1 MEPVKIGI
9 IGCGVIGTIHIK
21 TACRIPLFEVVAVA
35 DIVEEKAKKIA
46 EEYKIKKFYSSGEKL
61 LKDPEIEGV
70 ILAVTT
76 NIRTDLALKAFK
88 EGKNV
93 LLEKPA
99 GMNVEEIYKMIE
111 ESKGLVAGSCS
122 SRFRFLDHS
131 IFVTEFLKNKPLG
144 DLRVIRSKA
153 IISPGN
159 PPKQTPPLWRVSKSI
174 NGGGILVNW
183 GVYDLDYLLGITNW
197 TLKPK
202 LVLGRTWEIPSQFSH
217 YVAPGSD
224 AEEHFAAFILFE
236 GGTVMLFER
245 GECVAS
251 QTEEKWEITGEKGTL
266 HLKMTVGENKKVIY
280 DDASDSDKRV
290 ISKIIWEGNEDWEM
304 IFERQLLN
312 FAKAIRKEEELKTD
326 LNKAL
331 IIQKI
336 TDGIYISSE
345 KGKAYEIN

>member
-1 MEPVKIGI
+1 MDPVKIGI
-9 IGCGVIGTIHIK
+9 IGCGVIGTIHIR
-21 TACRIPLFEVVAVA
+21 TAVNIPLFEVVAVA

-46 EEYKIKKFYSSGEKL
+46 EEYKIKKFYSSGEEL
-61 LKDPEIEGV
+61 LKDTEIEGV
-70 ILAVTT
+70 ILAVAT
-76 NIRTDLALKAFK
+76 NIRTELAIKAFK
-88 EGKNV
+88 EGKHV

-99 GMNVEEIYKMIE
+99 GMNVDEIYKMIE
-111 ESKGLVAGSCS
+111 ESKGLIVGSCS

-153 IISPGN
+153 IISPGP
-159 PPKQTPPLWRVSKSI
+159 PPKQTPPIWRVSKSI

-202 LVLGRTWEIPSQFSH
+202 VIFGKTWEIPSQFSH
-217 YVAPGSD
+217 YVAPESD
-224 AEEHFAAFILFE
+224 AEEHFCAFILFE
-236 GGTVMLFER
+236 NGVVMLFER

-251 QTEEKWEITGEKGTL
+251 QTEEKWEITGEKGSL
-266 HLKMTVGENKKVIY
+266 HLKMTVGKDKKVIY
-280 DDASDSDKRV
+280 DDASDPEKRIV
-290 ISKIIWEGNEDWEM
+290 SKIIWEGSENWEM
-304 IFERQLLN
+304 IFERQLIN
-312 FAKAIRKEEELKTD
+312 FAKAIRGEEEIKTD

-336 TDGIYISSE
+336 TDGIYKSSE
-345 KGKAYEIN
+345 KGVAVEIN